1 MWYNEVNGRKADIDM
16 RLNKYIAQAG
26 IASRR
31 GADELTKEG
40 KVTVNGA
47 VMKEPGY
54 DVQDGDVIRVNGRPV
69 AAPEKLCY
77 YALNKPAGYVT
88 TTSDEKG
95 RPTVL
100 SLMTD
105 VEQRIFPVGRLDY
118 DSSGLLLMTNDGAL
132 ANRIA
137 HPKGEV
143 TKTYLARINGRLNND
158 QLWQRR
164 NGVVIDVP
172 AGREGM
178 RKYKT
183 RPAVVN
189 IVSERARESVIEI
202 KISEGKNRQV
212 RRMVAAVG
220 LKVLDLERTAIGEIL
235 LGRTKP
241 GTYRKL
247 TAAEINYLKN
257 C

>member
-1 MWYNEVNGRKADIDM
+1 M

-26 IASRR
+26 VASRR

-47 VMKEPGY
+47 VLKEPGY
-54 DVQDGDVIRVNGRPV
+54 DVQDGDIVRVNGRIID
-69 AAPEKLCY
+69 APEKLCY
-77 YALNKPAGYVT
+77 YALNKPEGYVT
-88 TTSDEKG
+88 TNSDDKG

-105 VEQRIFPVGRLDY
+105 VGVRVFPVGRLDY
-118 DSSGLLLMTNDGAL
+118 ETSGLLIMTNDGSL

-137 HPKGEV
+137 HPKSELK
-143 TKTYLARINGRLNND
+143 KTYLARLNGRLSKD
-158 QLWQRR
+158 QLRQLRG
-164 NGVVIDVP
+164 GVVIDIP
-172 AGREGM
+172 AYGKGSEKGT

-183 RPAVVN
+183 RPADVN
-189 IVSERARESVIEI
+189 VVSEKAGECVIEI
-202 KISEGKNRQV
+202 SISEGKNRQI
-212 RRMVAAVG
+212 RKMVQAVG
-220 LKVLDLERTAIGEIL
+220 LKVLALERISIGEIQ

-247 TAAEINYLKN
+247 TQKETEYLKN

>member
-1 MWYNEVNGRKADIDM
+1 M

-26 IASRR
+26 LASRR
-31 GADELTKEG
+31 EADELTKEG
-40 KVTVNGA
+40 KVTINGA

-54 DVQDGDVIRVNGRPV
+54 DVQEGDLVRVNGKLV
-69 AAPEKLCY
+69 SAPEKLCY
-77 YALNKPAGYVT
+77 YALNKPEGYI
-88 TTSDEKG
+88 TSTRDDRG

-105 VEQRIFPVGRLDY
+105 VNARVFPVGRLDY
-118 DSSGLLLMTNDGAL
+118 DTSGLLIMTNDGAL
-132 ANRIA
+132 SERVA

-143 TKTYLARINGRLNND
+143 KKTYLARMNGPVSRD
-158 QLWQRR
+158 QLRQLQ
-164 NGVVIDVP
+164 NGVMIDIP
-172 AGREGM
+172 AYGKGSEKGT

-183 RPAVVN
+183 KPAEVS
-189 IVSERARESVIEI
+189 IVYDKTREYVLQIT
-202 KISEGKNRQV
+202 ISEGKNRQI
-212 RRMVAAVG
+212 RKMAEAVG
-220 LKVLDLERTAIGEIL
+220 LKVLALERISIGSVR

-247 TAAEINYLKN
+247 TPEEIEYLKN

>member
-1 MWYNEVNGRKADIDM
+1 M

-47 VMKEPGY
+47 VLKEPGY
-54 DVQDGDVIRVNGRPV
+54 DVSEGDVVCVNGKV
-69 AAPEKLCY
+69 ISASEKLCY
-77 YALNKPAGYVT
+77 YALNKPEGYVT
-88 TTSDEKG
+88 TASDEKG

-105 VEQRIFPVGRLDY
+105 VEARVFPVGRLDIET
-118 DSSGLLLMTNDGAL
+118 SGLLIMTNDGSLSNRVTNPRTAL
-132 ANRIA
+132 
-137 HPKGEV
+137 K
-143 TKTYLARINGRLNND
+143 KTYLARLNGLLTKE
-158 QLWQRR
+158 QIWKLR
-164 NGVVIDVP
+164 NGVTIDIP
-172 AGREGM
+172 AYGKGSEKGT
-178 RKYKT
+178 RKYHTK
-183 RPAVVN
+183 PADIEV
-189 IVSERARESVIEI
+189 ISEKGGECVIQ
-202 KISEGKNRQV
+202 ISITEGKNRQI
-212 RRMVAAVG
+212 RKMIQAVG
-220 LKVLDLERTAIGEIL
+220 LKVLALERIAVGNVQ
-235 LGRTKP
+235 LGRTRP